1 MAGDSGFTFSRK
13 LNNSNYK
20 LWRSCMES
28 YLIGNNLWDVT
39 CGESTNPPTDPR
51 EKTRWNAKVDKA
63 LYAIKQSVDD
73 DMLICISNIK
83 TSKEAWDTF
92 AGFFSKKNTHRLQLL
107 EREIGSLEQG
117 KLSITEY
124 FLKMKTSCQ
133 ELSLLDLEN
142 RMSECKL
149 RRLLINGLRSEY
161 VAYCAAIAGWATQPM
176 VDELE
181 NLLINHEFVLAK
193 SGTMKVEE
201 KEEALLSNFS

>member
-1 MAGDSGFTFSRK
+1 
-13 LNNSNYK
+13 
-20 LWRSCMES
+20 MES
-28 YLIGNNLWDVT
+28 FLIGNDLWDVT

-63 LYAIKQSVDD
+63 LYALKQSVDD

-92 AGFFSKKNTHRLQLL
+92 ARFFSKKNTHRLQLL
-107 EREIGSLEQG
+107 DKEIRSLGQG
-117 KLSITEY
+117 KLSIIEY
-124 FLKMKTSCQ
+124 FLKMKMSCQ

-142 RMSECKL
+142 RISECKL
-149 RRLLINGLRSEY
+149 RRLLINGLQSEY